1 MRVDI
6 IIIFYYTRFV
16 GGNYLETLK
25 QKKDFQKVFNCGKSI
40 ASKYLVLYWNPNKLD
55 NNRYGFSISKRIG
68 KAVVRNKLKRRLKEI
83 IRIRLDNIAYGY
95 DIIIIARK
103 PVNSLGFSEIKN
115 DLKKLYKRA
124 GLIDN

>member
-1 MRVDI
+1 M
-6 IIIFYYTRFV
+6 
-16 GGNYLETLK
+16 ETLK
-25 QKKDFQKVFNCGKSI
+25 QKKDFQKVFNYGKSI
-40 ASKYLVLYWNPNKLD
+40 ASKYLVLYWNPNKLE
-55 NNRYGFSISKRIG
+55 NNRFGFSISKRIG

-83 IRIRLDNIAYGY
+83 IRTRLNKTDSSY

-103 PVNSLGFSEIKN
+103 PVNDLGFLEIKD

>member
-1 MRVDI
+1 M
-6 IIIFYYTRFV
+6 
-16 GGNYLETLK
+16 ETLK

-83 IRIRLDNIAYGY
+83 IRTRLDNTAYGY